1 MTGGGQQW
9 FVVVD
14 VVGSRLQ
21 QCTVKQQGTFYE
33 IPFSLLDRSRV
44 YITVDDSARIER
56 KYNFCLHYAF

>member
-1 MTGGGQQW
+1 MMTGGGQQW

-33 IPFSLLDRSRV
+33 IPFSLLDR
-44 YITVDDSARIER
+44 
-56 KYNFCLHYAF
+56 